1 MYSYLSMTLFFFL
14 SRNIPIT
21 YLFFNIML
29 DLLTFQDGN
38 LLILTI
44 FTFLVLVQTPVIGW
58 GRQEIA

>member
-1 MYSYLSMTLFFFL
+1 
-14 SRNIPIT
+14 
-21 YLFFNIML
+21 ML
-29 DLLTFQDGN
+29 DLLTFQDEN